1 MLLLIR
7 PNHFT
12 TNAQALAT
20 NAFMSLTKEAI
31 DEKAFKEHYGLI
43 QALLNHHID
52 FILYENINPETPD
65 ALFANNWITVHRS
78 QNKMIIYPMYL
89 ENRRLEVRWDIIED
103 LYKLYPTLKIYD
115 LRSRPFHNALEGTGS
130 MVFDDQNKIIYAAV
144 SKRTNESLLRQV
156 GDLLNYHIVS
166 FYTEYKNQPIY
177 HTNVMMAI
185 GKTWAVI
192 CTQVIDH
199 DDVREVVQS
208 ILNSGKQMIE
218 ISTNQMEA
226 FCGNILEVYNRD
238 KVPYTIMSNKAKQAF
253 QPNQLH
259 ALGNIIDV
267 PFDIIETY
275 GGGGVRCCLT
285 EIE

>member
-7 PNHFT
+7 PNYFA
-12 TNAQALAT
+12 TNQQALAT
-20 NAFMSLTKEAI
+20 NAFMTEPKEAI
-31 DEKAFKEHYGLI
+31 EEKALAEHNGLI
-43 QALLNHHID
+43 QELLNHQID
-52 FILYENINPETPD
+52 FMLYENINPATPD

-78 QNKMIIYPMYL
+78 QNKMMIYPMYV

-103 LYKLYPTLKIYD
+103 LCKIYPNLKLYD
-115 LRSRPFHNALEGTGS
+115 LRSHPFHNALEGTGS
-130 MVFDDQNKIIYAAV
+130 MVFDHQNRIIYAAV

-156 GDLLNYHIVS
+156 GDLLNYRIIS
-166 FYTEYKNQPIY
+166 FYTEYKNQPVY

-185 GKTWAVI
+185 GKTWAVV

-199 DDVREVVQS
+199 DDVRDVIQS
-208 ILNSGKQMIE
+208 ILQSGKQFIE

-238 KVPYTIMSNKAKQAF
+238 NVPYTVMSHKAKQAF
-253 QPNQLH
+253 QSNQLQ
-259 ALGNIIDV
+259 ALGNIISV
-267 PFDIIETY
+267 PFDTIETY

>member
-1 MLLLIR
+1 MLLLIK
-7 PNHFT
+7 PNYFA
-12 TNAQALAT
+12 TNQQALAT
-20 NAFMSLTKEAI
+20 NAFMTSHQEVI
-31 DEKAFKEHYGLI
+31 EEKAIVEHHGLI
-43 QALLNHHID
+43 QVLLKHHID
-52 FILYENINPETPD
+52 FILYENLNPNTPD
-65 ALFANNWITVHRS
+65 ALFANNWITIHRS
-78 QNKMIIYPMYL
+78 QNKLMIYPMYL

-103 LYKLYPTLKIYD
+103 LCKMYPTLKIYD

-130 MVFDDQNKIIYAAV
+130 IVFDHQNRIIYAAV
-144 SKRTNESLLRQV
+144 SKRTNELLLRQV
-156 GDLLNYHIVS
+156 GELLNYRVIS
-166 FYTEYKNQPIY
+166 FYTEYKNQPVY

-185 GKTWAVI
+185 GKTWAVV

-218 ISTNQMEA
+218 ISTTQMEA

-238 KVPYTIMSNKAKQAF
+238 QIPYTVMSSKAKQAF
-253 QPNQLH
+253 QSNQLD
-259 ALGNIIDV
+259 ALGNIIAV
-267 PFDIIETY
+267 PFDTIETY